1 MKGVQNPGIIKTG
14 INLGVKCGIFQ
25 KVVWTYRVKFILSL
39 HMMLDEH
46 DIVDRFFY
54 GEGCRG
60 LGRLYVA
67 GCFHDVGQS

>member
-1 MKGVQNPGIIKTG
+1 MALISNGLKCDTII
-14 INLGVKCGIFQ
+14 IQ

-54 GEGCRG
+54 GEGSRG
-60 LGRLYVA
+60 LGRLNVA
-67 GCFHDVGQS
+67 SCFHDVGQA